1 MAEVKNAFIKSKMNK
16 DLDARL
22 IPQGEYRDAVNIQVS
37 KSEGDDVGALENVLG
52 NVSRADFELDS
63 GVSNLTCIGYFVNE
77 FDNNVYLFFTD
88 YTDPYNTPVPTY
100 NPNAK
105 NFIYQCNLASN
116 PNPTTQATITKLV
129 EGAFLNFSTNRP
141 IIGVNVLE
149 DFLFFTDNRNQPRKI
164 NVNFANPNNLTTP
177 TYYTTEDG
185 ISVAKYYPY
194 EPILL
199 IKDSALSPGT
209 DECSMYDAASQYIPL
224 NNSSSPNISNPY
236 YESAFPGDPQF
247 LENKFVRFSYR
258 FKFLDGEYSLIAP
271 FTQACFIPKQDGYFL
286 QGDEKQTFASTI
298 VDFMENKVN
307 KIDLQI
313 PLPSAGNQ
321 LLDDF
326 HVSEI
331 DIIYKE
337 SDGLALQVVETI
349 PVSEITGT
357 SNVFEYSYLS
367 QKPYKTLPESEI
379 TRVYDK
385 VPVKAL
391 GQEIISNR
399 VVYSNFQDKHTPP
412 NFIKYQV
419 GANDKYGAV
428 SPSFEDAK
436 TTIEYPNHSLKQN
449 RNYQVGFVLAD
460 RYGRQSTVILSN
472 DQDPSSSGGFGADT
486 VYLPYRSLND
496 SITFLGDS
504 LKISVNAV
512 IQSNKNDLNTP
523 NQPGLYNGDSTS
535 VDYNPLGWETYK
547 IVVKQI
553 EQEYYNVYTNGA
565 IKGDPFFTT
574 TAPNQNTSFI
584 TLLNDNIN
592 KVPRD
597 LSEVGPQDKT
607 FRSSVRLFGRVK
619 NTNRAFSNIGN
630 AQFTPQDNRVS
641 FTTNN
646 IEDLFDLFDVADFS
660 GTPGTDP
667 ITSDNNPYYAFFR
680 SESNPFVAEFITSQN
695 TGDQFGLLNKPY
707 TNNQQ
712 FVKYENLAIL
722 ETAPVVSRLDL
733 FYETSTVGD
742 IITLNANAGP
752 SSGGGVADVNPG
764 FNYTHFES
772 YTSGTDVTNT
782 FWFVDFANNK
792 IDPASA
798 QLTSVTDNS
807 GTGTNR
813 YLEWTLVNLPNSEY
827 KLQTNDTFY
836 YTASPGDA
844 GLQESYN
851 FTFQVI
857 TNQGT
862 STVTGVSGL
871 LQNSPPSITN
881 SNTTPIQAVIGQ
893 QSILTGLTGFNGS
906 ADNTQNTDNLTFT
919 IASSTGNGV
928 YAVTPSNDVENSNP
942 SAAGTGS
949 FTVQVTDNGNPNA
962 LTVTKTFDVIFD
974 QPNTN
979 IQQEYIAP
987 GNPSA
992 GGLGIG
998 DGSGVALFLTN
1009 SFSNYLTSDI
1019 PSNLGNTTS
1028 AYVRG
1033 LTAPSNA
1040 PNSNPLTIEV
1050 CTGNTLPQPGLF
1062 TPNFFNFKSDN
1073 ALSAGA
1079 FYVYI
1084 NPYNSNIYNNIFSS
1098 SQINVRFAISRY
1110 DTSQNKWVTAVDMN
1124 GIPATTTAMFRYY
1137 SSLQGYISNTSNYP
1151 SGTTGSITVQKDEN
1165 TNAPRYGGLVYAFD
1179 QPGEYRIIHGN
1190 FQSTF
1195 GAFDTSLVGC
1205 NNPSTS
1211 YNMDSSVEY
1220 GDFYYAV
1227 DEAGGFDKTIGPP
1240 TGGSNTVYR
1249 YQISSGNCVSSFNG
1263 TSVYA
1268 REPLAKYVTQL
1279 YTTQSKSNFITSV
1292 PGTNYRI
1299 KRMKDLSPAISG
1311 SLSPEYTQEG
1321 SYTFQFSNTTGLVNA
1336 GTQKPCF
1343 Y

>member
-22 IPQGEYRDAVNIQVS
+22 IPQGEYRDAVNVQVS

-52 NVSRADFELDS
+52 NISIANFENNS
-63 GVSNLTCIGYFVNE
+63 GVPNLTCIGYFVNE
-77 FDNNVYLFFTD
+77 FDNTLYLFFTD
-88 YTDPYNTPVPTY
+88 YTDPYSTPIPTY
-100 NPNAK
+100 SPSAN
-105 NFIYQCNLASN
+105 NFIYQCDLTN
-116 PNPTTQATITKLV
+116 PISPTKRILV
-129 EGAFLNFSTNRP
+129 QGSFLNFSTNRP

-164 NVNFANPNNLTTP
+164 NISFALSNGV
-177 TYYTTEDG
+177 TYYTNEDN

-194 EPILL
+194 KPISL

-247 LENKFVRFSYR
+247 LEDKFVRFSYR

-286 QGDEKQTFASTI
+286 AGDEKQTFASTI

-321 LLDDF
+321 LLTNF

-349 PVSEITGT
+349 PVSEITAT

-367 QKPYKTLPESEI
+367 QKPYKTLPNSEI

-419 GANDKYGAV
+419 GANNKYSAV

-472 DQDPSSSGGFGADT
+472 DEDPSSSGGFGADT

-504 LKISVNAV
+504 LKISVNEI
-512 IQSNKNDLNTP
+512 IQSNKNDFNTP
-523 NQPGLYNGDSTS
+523 NQPGLYNGDSTNI
-535 VDYNPLGWETYK
+535 DYNPLGWETYK
-547 IVVKQI
+547 IVVKQL
-553 EQEYYNVYTNGA
+553 EQDYYNVYTAGAMKGQPYWTNGN
-565 IKGDPFFTT
+565 PPVTT
-574 TAPNQNTSFI
+574 PTNPLDQNATFI

-597 LSEVGPQDKT
+597 LTEVGAQDKQ
-607 FRSSVRLFGRVK
+607 FRSSVRLFGRVV
-619 NTNRAFSNIGN
+619 NTGIEFSNVGN
-630 AQFTPQDNRVS
+630 EQYFPGRKS
-641 FTTNN
+641 FTVNQ
-646 IEDLFDLFDVADFS
+646 IEDLFDAFDVLQFKGGGNDVI
-660 GTPGTDP
+660 PV
-667 ITSDNNPYYAFFR
+667 TSTNSPYYAFFR
-680 SESNPFVAEFITSQN
+680 SESNPFIAEFVTSQIPA
-695 TGDQFGLLNKPY
+695 DQFGIVNAGY
-707 TNNQQ
+707 ANINTVYER
-712 FVKYENLAIL
+712 FENLNVL

-742 IITLNANAGP
+742 IATLNQNAGP
-752 SSGGGVADVNPG
+752 SSGGGVAGVNPG
-764 FNYTHFES
+764 FTYTHFES
-772 YTSGTDVTNT
+772 YASGTDVTNT
-782 FWFVDFANNK
+782 FYFVDFANNK

-798 QLTSVTDNS
+798 TLTSVTDNS

-813 YLEWTLVNLPNSEY
+813 YLEWTLVPLPNSEY
-827 KLQTNDTFY
+827 KLQTNNTFY

-862 STVTGVSGL
+862 STIAGVSGI
-871 LQNSPPSITN
+871 LQNSSPSITN
-881 SNTTPIQAVIGQ
+881 SNSTPIQALIGQ
-893 QSILTGLTGFNGS
+893 QSILTGLAGLNGS
-906 ADNTQNTDNLTFT
+906 ADTTKNTDDLTFS
-919 IASSTGNGV
+919 IAGSTGNGV
-928 YAVTPSNDVENSNP
+928 YSIVNNNEVQNSNT
-942 SAAGTGS
+942 SAGGTGS

-962 LTVTKTFDVIFD
+962 LVATKTFDVIFD
-974 QPNTN
+974 EPSSST
-979 IQQEYIAP
+979 QQEYIAP
-987 GNPSA
+987 Q
-992 GGLGIG
+992 GLGIG

-1009 SFSNYLTSDI
+1009 SFSSYLTSDI
-1019 PSNLGNTTS
+1019 PSNLGNTTT

-1033 LTAPSNA
+1033 LTDPSSA
-1040 PNSNPLTIEV
+1040 TNPLTIEV
-1050 CTGNTLPQPGLF
+1050 CTGNTLPTPGLF

-1084 NPYNSNIYNNIFSS
+1084 NPYNSNPFTNIGD
-1098 SQINVRFAISRY
+1098 SQVNVRFAISYY
-1110 DTSQNKWVTAVDMN
+1110 DTSQAKWVTAVDMN
-1124 GIPATTTAMFRYY
+1124 GDLATTTATFRYAG
-1137 SSLQGYISNTSNYP
+1137 SSIQGYNYNFSTYP
-1151 SGTTGSITVQKDEN
+1151 SSSQGSITIQKDE
-1165 TNAPRYGGLVYAFD
+1165 TITQPRYGGLVYAFD
-1179 QPGEYRIIHGN
+1179 IPGEYRIIHGN

-1195 GAFDTSLVGC
+1195 GAFNTSLAGC
-1205 NNPSTS
+1205 NNPNISF
-1211 YNMDSSVEY
+1211 NMESVVEY
-1220 GDFYYAV
+1220 GDFYYTV
-1227 DEAGGFDKTIGPP
+1227 DEAGGTGKNIGPP
-1240 TGGSNTVYR
+1240 AGESNTVYR
-1249 YQISSGNCVSSFNG
+1249 YQISQGSCVSSWSGSN
-1263 TSVYA
+1263 VYA

-1279 YTTQSKSNFITSV
+1279 YTNIAKTSLYPSV
-1292 PGTNYRI
+1292 PGNNYRI
-1299 KRMKDLSPAISG
+1299 KRMQNLGTGSG
-1311 SLSPEYTQEG
+1311 SAALNPEYTQDG
-1321 SYTFQFSNTTGLVNA
+1321 SYTLQFSNTTGLVNP
-1336 GTQKPCF
+1336 GTQTPCL